1 MITLK
6 TLNNSPSDNLKQSV
20 RMQLYFSAKTPAA
33 ANLKALKREF
43 SKQYGQ
49 EVSFSVLIAF
59 LLDFYLNHRH
69 LDTEGLKI
77 TGRTVNGGR

>member
-1 MITLK
+1 MITFRTLK
-6 TLNNSPSDNLKQSV
+6 ETPKDNLKQPV
-20 RMQLYFSAKTPAA
+20 RMNLYFSAKTKAA
-33 ANLKALKREF
+33 MNMRKLKEEF